1 MKKNTVLLGL
11 LLAAAGFAQTAN
23 AAGKVPLVQ
32 RSAVAQCAD
41 RKIELKGACFK
52 QEGIPGLSCTKR
64 RLSISDASTGREL
77 GSQTFQPAPLQ
88 KGDVYPL
95 ISERLSEVSCKETAA
110 KEKFIVI
117 MMSNGGN
124 CDQCEWQ
131 QLYTWDG
138 KMLGSSND
146 AKKDPA
152 INAAL
157 KGTENKKAKSLG
169 AGDLYIYSEVD

>member
-11 LLAAAGFAQTAN
+11 MLAAASLSQTAY
-23 AAGKVPLVQ
+23 AAGKVPLLQ
-32 RSAVAQCAD
+32 RSAAAQCAD

-52 QEGIPGLSCTKR
+52 QEGIPGLSCTTQ
-64 RLSISDASTGREL
+64 RLSISDVSTGREL
-77 GSQTFQPAPLQ
+77 ASQTFKPAPLQ
-88 KGDVYPL
+88 KGDAYPI
-95 ISERLSEVSCKETAA
+95 ISERLSDVSCKETAA

-138 KMLGSSND
+138 KVLGSSID

-169 AGDLYIYSEVD
+169 SGDLFMYSEVD